1 MPNRALM
8 PPMGLPDYGLGP
20 MTERSRRGLMPA
32 EMRNYDPREEIARG
46 SMVPI
51 AQYADGSFGPA
62 VPTAAQAAG
71 SFVAGLPG
79 AMVETAVETIPNMLR
94 PGYDYSNTQ
103 QAAQDS
109 FDAAGLVAMGGS
121 PFALARGG
129 SSVGMFGGKLMPK
142 PSNVDLSGE
151 ISSARQE
158 IARLENLFA
167 KVRKQPESGLRK
179 PPKPEVP
186 TTGDQA
192 ELDALRQSISELRE
206 KSDVTASAVPNAGPQ
221 IPMDM
226 RNELVSAVAENPYV
240 RAIPG
245 VQGLPTKADQM
256 KLLDEAIRSGAKYP
270 GAKGPWGGL
279 ADPHNS
285 AAELIAEYQS
295 RQLAQNTSPA
305 PIPANPAANSLPQP
319 APQPSAPS
327 LVPSQNPLPSDYT
340 RIARQAINKAITDN
354 PEGFNPP
361 YRTGGVGPSTQ
372 GRDMAVNLL
381 NQGFEEGGMPRLPMQ
396 ELGERY
402 DMTMQALMAAKQA
415 GLQATDRHV
424 QKRAFGQPDTLA
436 VPAAIGAG
444 AAMSFDDALADYQQ
458 FVIDTDGDGIPD
470 APAPLR
476 APMSLVPALR

>member
-1 MPNRALM
+1 MPDLTARRRLAEELLAD
-8 PPMGLPDYGLGP
+8 PLQSFGLGP
-20 MTERSRRGLMPA
+20 VTERSRTGMMPA
-32 EMRNYDPREEIARG
+32 EMRSYDPREEIARG

-62 VPTAAQAAG
+62 VPAAAQAAG

-109 FDAAGLVAMGGS
+109 FDAAGLVAVGGS

-151 ISSARQE
+151 ISAARQE
-158 IARLENLFA
+158 ISRLENLFA
-167 KVRKQPESGLRK
+167 KVRKQPDGGLRK
-179 PPKPEVP
+179 PPKPDIP
-186 TTGDQA
+186 TTGDQT
-192 ELDALRQSISELRE
+192 ELDALRQSILELSE
-206 KSDVTASAVPNAGPQ
+206 KSDVAASAVPNAGPQ

-226 RNELVSAVAENPYV
+226 RNELVSAVSENPYV

-256 KLLDEAIRSGAKYP
+256 KLLDKAIRSGAKYP

-285 AAELIAEYQS
+285 AAELIAEYQR

-319 APQPSAPS
+319 APQPSVPS

-340 RIARQAINKAITDN
+340 RIARQAIMKAITDN

-361 YRTGGVGPSTQ
+361 YRPGGAGASSP
-372 GRDMAVNLL
+372 GRDLALTLL
-381 NQGFEEGGMPRLPMQ
+381 NQGFEEGGMSRLPVQ
-396 ELGERY
+396 DLGARY
-402 DMTMQALMAAKQA
+402 DMTMQALMTAKQS
-415 GLQATDRHV
+415 GLPMTDKFV
-424 QKRAFGQPDTLA
+424 QKRAFGRPDTLA
-436 VPAAIGAG
+436 LPAASTLGLAEILAG
-444 AAMSFDDALADYQQ
+444 QDEY
-458 FVIDTDGDGIPD
+458 
-470 APAPLR
+470 
-476 APMSLVPALR
+476 